1 MWPDDDRTESVT
13 SNGTGGRELRFDDV
27 IARLQ
32 VGLATAL
39 PGENAHV
46 ALAPR
51 PRRQWP
57 AGFDPAT
64 VRPAAGLILVFPHS
78 TRTTQATYSSLPAHI
93 ILTVRADRLR
103 HGGQVSLPGGV
114 VDPGETVV
122 QAALREAE
130 EEVGLL
136 RHAVMVLGALTPL
149 DIPVSGFRLHPIV
162 GTLDHKPTF
171 KPSDG
176 EVARILDIDLDE
188 LLDPS
193 TLTEK
198 AIARGPQ
205 RSTRTGLETRDPQRG
220 ARTGREA
227 LDDRLLVP
235 AFHVAGVDIW
245 GATAMV
251 LAEFLVLLGWQSVRS
266 R

>member
-1 MWPDDDRTESVT
+1 
-13 SNGTGGRELRFDDV
+13 LRFDDV

-57 AGFDPAT
+57 AGFDPAN
-64 VRPAAGLILVFPHS
+64 VRQAAGLVLVFPHS
-78 TRTTQATYSSLPAHI
+78 TRTTYATDSSLPAHI

-114 VDPGETVV
+114 VDPGETVI

-130 EEVGLL
+130 EEVGLV
-136 RHAVMVLGALTPL
+136 RDAVTVLGALTPL

-162 GTLDHKPTF
+162 GALDHSPIF

-176 EVARILDIDLDE
+176 EVARILDIDLDA

-198 AIARGPQ
+198 AIARGP
-205 RSTRTGLETRDPQRG
+205 RRG
-220 ARTGREA
+220 ARAEPEA
-227 LDDRLLVP
+227 FGDRLVMVP
-235 AFHVAGVDIW
+235 AFHLASVDIW

-251 LAEFLVLLGWQSVRS
+251 LAEFLVLLGWPSVRS